1 MAAKKTTKKST
12 KKAKAEPVDV
22 EAEEIFGEGFKI
34 LRQEVKGGAIEIE
47 LTHKDANILQDP
59 SVRTKAYDF
68 LRTKFNLSKVGY
80 NKDQPYLVKDADG
93 NNQPARFIK
102 LMQIP

>member
-1 MAAKKTTKKST
+1 MTAKKAT
-12 KKAKAEPVDV
+12 KAKKEPADK
-22 EAEEIFGEGFKI
+22 EAEEVFGKGFKI

-47 LTHKDANILQDP
+47 LTHKDANILQDA
-59 SVRTKAYDF
+59 SVRSKAYDY

-80 NKDQPYLVKDADG
+80 NKDQPFLIKDADG
-93 NNQPARFIK
+93 KDQPARFIK